1 MALLVFESHATTRAM
16 MIWVISVVTMAL
28 VLSRPR
34 LLLKTMPG
42 SMALGQ
48 PGSELTSVAPV
59 AIKGCVAALGL
70 IMLGSESHAAVK
82 AIHF

>member
-1 MALLVFESHATTRAM
+1 ML
-16 MIWVISVVTMAL
+16 IWVISVVTMAL

-34 LLLKTMPG
+34 LQPKTKPG
-42 SMALGQ
+42 SPALGQ

-59 AIKGCVAALGL
+59 AIKGYVATLGL
-70 IMLGSESHAAVK
+70 IMSGSESHAAAK